1 MTFSDSR
8 TILTCFRRIAY
19 LEVAH
24 AEATCPEVDSARA
37 ACSDLYQ
44 RKEMLHALDQT
55 ESSVVLVL
63 GGYARRS
70 S

>member
-1 MTFSDSR
+1 M
-8 TILTCFRRIAY
+8 
-19 LEVAH
+19 
-24 AEATCPEVDSARA
+24 ATAVMGRVVGMPV
-37 ACSDLYQ
+37 LYQ
-44 RKEMLHALDQT
+44 RKEMLHALDQS

>member
-1 MTFSDSR
+1 M
-8 TILTCFRRIAY
+8 IAY
-19 LEVAH
+19 LKFVH
-24 AEATCPEVDSARA
+24 AKATCPEVDSARA
-37 ACSDLYQ
+37 ACSELYQ

-55 ESSVVLVL
+55 ESCVVLVL